1 MQKYAKDKKYR
12 RMRYRNLIEIKK
24 KYTYLPKKKTDCF
37 HNCRNALPYSFQAEG
52 FFCQKDLPN
61 MSSRSTKKTEYRS
74 GFLSENL
81 PQTTKNIWLIR
92 YFNKKE

>member
-24 KYTYLPKKKTDCF
+24 KIYLSAKEKTDCF

-61 MSSRSTKKTEYRS
+61 MSSRSTKKRNIGLAFCRKICRKQQKTS
-74 GFLSENL
+74 GL
-81 PQTTKNIWLIR
+81 
-92 YFNKKE
+92 

>member
-24 KYTYLPKKKTDCF
+24 KIYLSAKEKTDCF

-81 PQTTKNIWLIR
+81 PQTAKNIWLIR